1 MVYAGLAYV
10 EEVRPCHVHG
20 AECKLLGDGVDV
32 GGLVDHG
39 RVLAA
44 EYGLYPFG
52 CRLLACDETFG
63 AELRCVSFVPGEA
76 GGARRID
83 M

>member
-1 MVYAGLAYV
+1 MVYAGFAHV
-10 EEVRPCHVHG
+10 EEVGPCHVHG
-20 AECKLLGDGVDV
+20 AEGELLGDGVDV

-44 EYGLYPFG
+44 ENGLYPFG
-52 CRLLACDETFG
+52 CGLLACDEAFC
-63 AELRCVSFVPGEA
+63 AELRCVSFLLGEA